1 MTSDKTPSKII
12 VKNFLSWEYLE
23 FNFPEGTTL
32 VDGFNYDDNTPE
44 GSGKSAIL
52 NALCWG
58 LFGKI
63 PKDANVDDV
72 IREGQKSCSVEV
84 YFNEDSK
91 DDETYI
97 FRTRKPNE
105 LGMHFTWRKGST
117 TEKGKDAKE
126 TQKMI
131 EEYIGMSFETFCQ
144 SVYFAQNYPNKFVT
158 ATEDQKG
165 KILSEIQDLMIFDRA
180 RKKTLAEIK
189 ENDLDLMAIKKDLE
203 RQRSVEE
210 RYESELSNIE
220 QLKSVFNRE
229 KQEKIAELRDSSD
242 TIGNQVK
249 QLLKTHAEFTEE
261 ECLVER
267 DRINKGI
274 RELIEEK
281 ARFKE
286 ELRGLESKK
295 LSVKR
300 LEFQVQKL
308 EGQMLKAVNKIKDLK
323 NPKDKACPTCG
334 TVLEKIDKSHF
345 KVAIEEQQHEKQEF
359 AQEREG
365 LLKELEGMEIPT
377 TSELQ
382 EGISS
387 IKTMLKREEYALSE
401 VETQL
406 KKISLVEKELI
417 SKNDEQ
423 DRIFTMIEKEEARD
437 GAHFDKK
444 LKEIKTALTK
454 TQKETKTLRENLKV
468 LTDHGNRLLALKDGF
483 KEVKQYVFQGLLSE
497 LTRKSNRF
505 LSELF
510 ELPIKIDFSNLSGS
524 GEVSKIK
531 VEVTIDGHK
540 RPLGLYS
547 GGQFRRIQLAV
558 DLALSEIVSARGDS
572 PMNLRIF
579 DEYFK
584 DLSESSMEK
593 ALRLIETLQGCTIL
607 IEHNSIFKSIV
618 DNTFKVELID
628 GVSKEA
634 A

>member
-1 MTSDKTPSKII
+1 MIFSKII
-12 VKNFLSWEYLE
+12 AKNFLSWEKLE
-23 FNFPEGTTL
+23 FDFVEGTTL
-32 VDGFNYDDNTPE
+32 IDGFNHDDNTSE

-58 LFGKI
+58 LYGKI

-72 IREGQKSCSVEV
+72 IREGQKSCSVEI
-84 YFNEDSK
+84 YFNEGSK

-126 TQKMI
+126 TQVMI

-158 ATEDQKG
+158 ATEDKKA
-165 KILSEIQDLMIFDRA
+165 KILSEIQDLTIFDKA

-189 ENDLDLMAIKKDLE
+189 ENELDLLSIKKDLE

-220 QLKSVFNRE
+220 QLKSVFKRE
-229 KQEKIAELRDSSD
+229 QQEKIEDLRVTSKALDAQLK
-242 TIGNQVK
+242 N
-249 QLLKTHAEFTEE
+249 LLKTHEEFTEE
-261 ECLVER
+261 ELQKES

-281 ARFKE
+281 ARFNAEFK
-286 ELRGLESKK
+286 GLEAKK
-295 LSVKR
+295 VSAKR
-300 LEFQVQKL
+300 LEFQAKKL

-345 KVAIEEQQHEKQEF
+345 KMAIEEQEHEKQEY
-359 AQEREG
+359 AEEREG

-377 TSELQ
+377 TDELNGAITSL
-382 EGISS
+382 EG
-387 IKTMLKREEYALSE
+387 MLKREEHALLE

-406 KKISLVEKELI
+406 KKIALVEKELI
-417 SKNDEQ
+417 SKNEEQ

-444 LKEIKTALTK
+444 LKEVKTALTNAL
-454 TQKETKTLRENLKV
+454 KETKTLRENLKV
-468 LTDHGNRLLALKDGF
+468 LTDHSNRLLALKDGF

-524 GEVSKIK
+524 GDVSKIN

-558 DLALSEIVSARGDS
+558 DLALSEIVSSRGDS

-593 ALRLIETLQGCTIL
+593 ALRLIETLRGCTIL